1 MKKLFEK
8 ANLLERINN
17 LIRTKS
23 TGTPLQLA
31 KKLGCCERALYDKI
45 EELRSCGFPI
55 EYDHERKCYYYTKE
69 VKINFS
75 ITVDN
80 QKLLEI
86 KGGYTHYLLPPQL
99 NRIYTFF
106 SY

>member
-75 ITVDN
+75 IIVGN
-80 QKLLEI
+80 QKLMEI
-86 KGGYTHYLLPPQL
+86 KGGFANHIPLIQRPRFYSISPY
-99 NRIYTFF
+99 
-106 SY
+106 